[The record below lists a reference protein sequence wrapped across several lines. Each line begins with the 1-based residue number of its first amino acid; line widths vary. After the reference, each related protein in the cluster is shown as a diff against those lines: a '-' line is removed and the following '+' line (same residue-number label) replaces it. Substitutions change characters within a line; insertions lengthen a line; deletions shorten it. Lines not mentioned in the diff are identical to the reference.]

1 MNESTQFLAQ
11 LMGPILALIG
21 VALITRKKAFREFVS
36 NLAEDPSLLL
46 YNGMLESSAGL
57 AVILHHN
64 LWNTI
69 PEIIV
74 SILGWG
80 MLIEGA
86 LDLFIT
92 KKNIKQY
99 ARSINDSMMNLSS
112 VLMIVAGAYLSYAGY
127 LPA

>member
-1 MNESTQFLAQ
+1 MNETTQFLAQ

-21 VALITRKKAFREFVS
+21 IALITRKKAFKEFVS

-46 YNGMLESSAGL
+46 YNGMLESTAGL
-57 AVILHHN
+57 AVVLNHN

-69 PEIIV
+69 PEIII

-80 MLIEGA
+80 MLAEGA
-86 LDLFIT
+86 LDLFVT
-92 KKNIKQY
+92 KKNIKLY
-99 ARSINDSMMNLSS
+99 GRSINDSMMNLSS